1 MVARTRWNNKEWS
14 VIADYIKRGMEER
27 YPEGNWAVILIVAGG
42 FSTRSDLVAEF
53 NLGRMLFLVTCNKK
67 S

>member
-1 MVARTRWNNKEWS
+1 MVARTRWNNNEWS
-14 VIADYIKRGMEER
+14 DIADYIKRGMEEMH
-27 YPEGNWAVILIVAGG
+27 PEGSWAVILMVVGG

-53 NLGRMLFLVTCNKK
+53 HLGCTLFLLTWNK